1 MSFKTFLEHYFTE
14 EYLSAEYTFGFEL
27 ECIMQDFDAM
37 RQLTDQY
44 FNGGNWHNDSSVQS
58 DYEDEDEGYND
69 SGEFASPAMSFT
81 PINILQC
88 MNFFED
94 AIDKQKQARIN
105 ESCGFHVHIGL
116 PSQFQK
122 AAEIFWILCNI
133 ALNEK
138 YINLFT
144 KFEYVNKYDKNEEIS
159 FQDSTYASERI
170 FDDLHDVLTELQDNS
185 KENIFEQLKELFN
198 SEKFLILRQ
207 HPQGTMEWR
216 GPRNFL
222 NDAPARS
229 KFFKQTLP
237 EVINVLRS
245 IQEKKELDIGQDEP
259 INKVEFINYFNKVA
273 HPITARM
280 INDTRFS
287 EEMPRE
293 FIVKIMNN
301 SKFNWLKK
309 AKFKN
314 AMFFINDDD
323 MLVMEQGIW
332 MDGKFEGVMSGSDC
346 IWKGGIFGKNA
357 IWKYGCTNK
366 GEISLYSS
374 HSVPRSQ
381 KSVRQQLEKHGVILE

>member
-1 MSFKTFLEHYFTE
+1 MSFKTFLERYFTE

-27 ECIMQDFDAM
+27 ECIMQDFDEM

-44 FNGGNWHNDSSVQS
+44 FNGGNWHSDSSVQP
-58 DYEDEDEGYND
+58 DYGDEDEGYND

-88 MNFFED
+88 MKFFED
-94 AIDKQKQARIN
+94 VIDKQKQARIN

-144 KFEYVNKYDKNEEIS
+144 KFEYVNKYNKNEEIS

-170 FDDLHDVLTELQDNS
+170 FDDLHDVLTELRDNS

-198 SEKFLILRQ
+198 SDKFLILRQ

-222 NDAPARS
+222 NDAPARN

-237 EVINVLRS
+237 EVINVLRL

-259 INKVEFINYFNKVA
+259 IDKLEFINYFNKVA
-273 HPITARM
+273 HPITAHI

-293 FIVKIMNN
+293 FIAKIMNN
-301 SKFNWLKK
+301 NKFNWLKK

-314 AMFFINDDD
+314 AIFFINDD
-323 MLVMEQGIW
+323 MLVMEQGMW

-366 GEISLYSS
+366 GEVSLYSS
-374 HSVPRSQ
+374 RSAIRSQ
-381 KSVRQQLEKHGVILE
+381 KSVRQELEKHGVALE